1 MAATPL
7 INGTNYSWANVTLV
21 WYGIP
26 VVGIM
31 DISYKKKTKKEN
43 NYGVGSDPVSRG
55 YGNNEFEAS
64 VTIYLDEWNK
74 IVKAAAG
81 NDPLS
86 IPPQDIQV
94 VYGGSRV
101 SAKTDVLQQAEAM
114 EDPIEVKQGD
124 TKIAVKIPL
133 LIAGILHK

>member
-7 INGTNYSWANVTLV
+7 INGTNYAWANVTLV
-21 WYGIP
+21 WYGVP

-31 DISYKKKTKKEN
+31 EISYKKKTKKDN
-43 NYGVGSDPVSRG
+43 NYGQGADPISRG
-55 YGNNEFEAS
+55 YGNNEYEAS
-64 VTIYLDEWNK
+64 ITIYLDEWNK
-74 IVKAAAG
+74 IILASP
-81 NDPLS
+81 NQDPLS

-101 SAKTDVLQQAEAM
+101 TAKVDVLQQAEPM
-114 EDPIEVKQGD
+114 EDAIEVKQGD

-133 LIAGILHK
+133 IIAGIVHK